1 MLFGAFM
8 KIRKFEYGTQ
18 NVIGKNVEAIRK
30 SRGIKQKE
38 FIAKLQSMGLDI
50 NPTSFSKLEGQ
61 VRLASDKEVYYIAK
75 ALEIQMEELFDN
87 VGS

>member
-1 MLFGAFM
+1 M

-38 FIAKLQSMGLDI
+38 FIAKLQSLGLDI

-61 VRLASDKEVYYIAK
+61 VRLATDLEVYYIAK
-75 ALEIQMEELFDN
+75 ALDIQMEELFDREKL
-87 VGS
+87 

>member
-1 MLFGAFM
+1 M
-8 KIRKFEYGTQ
+8 KIRKSEYGTC
-18 NVIGKNVEAIRK
+18 NVIGRRVEAIRK
-30 SRGIKQKE
+30 ERGIKQKE
-38 FIAKLQSMGLDI
+38 FVAKLQSMGLDI

-87 VGS
+87 LGN

>member
-1 MLFGAFM
+1 M
-8 KIRKFEYGTQ
+8 KIRKSEYGTC
-18 NVIGKNVEAIRK
+18 NVIGKRVEAIRK
-30 SRGIKQKE
+30 ARGIKQKE
-38 FIAKLQSMGLDI
+38 FVAKLQSMGLDI

-87 VGS
+87 LGN

>member
-1 MLFGAFM
+1 M
-8 KIRKFEYGTQ
+8 KIRKSEYGTC
-18 NVIGKNVEAIRK
+18 NVIGRRVEAIRK
-30 SRGIKQKE
+30 ERGIKQKE
-38 FIAKLQSMGLDI
+38 FVAKLQSMGLDI

-87 VGS
+87 VGN